1 MAFEIN
7 TSIEIK
13 SSAEGIWQKLTAFSK
28 YSEWNPFIKS
38 IEGEVVEGKQIEVS
52 AGGMSFKPQVLAFNT
67 NKKLEWKGILLSSFL
82 FEGTHLFEIVEHSQN
97 KCTFNH
103 SEKFKG
109 ILVPLLKRKLQNETK
124 PGFES
129 MNQALKKE
137 VES

>member
-13 SSAEGIWQKLTAFSK
+13 SSAENIWQKLTTFSE
-28 YSEWNPFIKS
+28 YAEWNPFIKS
-38 IEGEVVEGKQIEVS
+38 IKGDVSKGKQIEVS
-52 AGGMSFKPQVLAFNT
+52 AGGMSFRPLVLTYNAH
-67 NKKLEWKGILLSSFL
+67 KKLEWKGKLLFSFL
-82 FEGTHLFEIVEHSQN
+82 FEGTHLFEIVEHAEN
-97 KCTFNH
+97 ECTFNH